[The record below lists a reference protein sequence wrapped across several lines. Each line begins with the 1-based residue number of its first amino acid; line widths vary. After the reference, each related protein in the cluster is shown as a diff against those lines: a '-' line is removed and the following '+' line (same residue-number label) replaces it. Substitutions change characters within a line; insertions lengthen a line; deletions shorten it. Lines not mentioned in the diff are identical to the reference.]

1 MVKRSIAV
9 LSLVALLGGTGIA
22 LAQDAK
28 PNPGPRDGAHRMGR
42 MHKDLGLTD
51 EQKAAVRGAFQKHRD
66 EQRQVGQQLR
76 TAQAE
81 LRQLALNGADAG
93 AIQAKTNEV
102 QQLTGQ
108 SLAVRVKVL
117 QEIGPVLTPEQ
128 RTKFAQASF
137 GHGGHGNRGHRKPA
151 TQS

>member
-1 MVKRSIAV
+1 MVKRSIAA

-22 LAQDAK
+22 LAQDTK
-28 PNPGPRDGAHRMGR
+28 PNDGHRMGRGMGR

-51 EQKAAVRGAFQKHRD
+51 DQKTAVRGAFQKYRD

-93 AIQAKTNEV
+93 AIQAKTTEV

-108 SLAVRVKVL
+108 SLAVRVKML

-128 RTKFAQASF
+128 RAKFAEASF
-137 GHGGHGNRGHRKPA
+137 GHGHGKRFHRKPA
-151 TQS
+151 AQS